1 MLERP
6 NIYAIYLKSWGFR
19 DFKYIWH
26 SPCVNPIQL
35 GPTMQKKL
43 FMSSFQAKFLNWVKK
58 VTRTCSFL
66 HVIFFCSQCQPVP
79 GHIWAKK
86 VPHSLPSNTQKMPKM
101 AEYGP
106 KLAKNSVWKI
116 VVPFT
121 FTLNRKKIA
130 VYFLQIFTYS
140 DRFRDMAFSSWN
152 SCGSDFPN
160 EFIASVQLN

>member
-1 MLERP
+1 MIERP
-6 NIYAIYLKSWGFR
+6 SICYIFEKLGVQGCQIYMTFPMCQS
-19 DFKYIWH
+19 H
-26 SPCVNPIQL
+26 STRPQPIQL
-35 GPTMQKKL
+35 VPTMQKKL

-58 VTRTCSFL
+58 VTCTCSFL
-66 HVIFFCSQCQPVP
+66 HVIFLFLVSTSP
-79 GHIWAKK
+79 GPYFGQK
-86 VPHSLPSNTQKMPKM
+86 VLHSLPSNTQKWPKM
-101 AEYGP
+101 
-106 KLAKNSVWKI
+106 AKNSVWKI

-140 DRFRDMAFSSWN
+140 DRFRDMAVWSWN

>member
-6 NIYAIYLKSWGFR
+6 NICYIFEKLGVQGCQIYMTFPMCQS
-19 DFKYIWH
+19 H
-26 SPCVNPIQL
+26 STRPHNAKKALYVIISGEIPEL
-35 GPTMQKKL
+35 GEKTC
-43 FMSSFQAKFLNWVKK
+43 
-58 VTRTCSFL
+58 TCSFL
-66 HVIFFCSQCQPVP
+66 HVFFCSQCHPVP

-106 KLAKNSVWKI
+106 KMAKNALWKI
-116 VVPFT
+116 AVTLT

-140 DRFRDMAFSSWN
+140 DRFRDMAFSS
-152 SCGSDFPN
+152 
-160 EFIASVQLN
+160 